1 MIARTR
7 RLIWL
12 IVGGLALALGAIGI
26 VLPLLPTTPFLLVAA
41 FAFAE
46 SSERMHQWLLNH
58 NVFGALI
65 HDWQRH
71 RAISRSAKVASVA
84 AMAAVFL
91 ITAFH
96 QVPTTVLVVQALVL
110 VPCALFVVTRPLPPA
125 DNADAGRK
133 SAP

>member
-12 IVGGLALALGAIGI
+12 IVGAFALALGAIGI

-65 HDWQRH
+65 RDWQQH
-71 RAISRSAKVASVA
+71 RAISRSAKIASVA
-84 AMAAVFL
+84 AMVAVLL
-91 ITAFH
+91 ITALH
-96 QVPTTVLVVQALVL
+96 GVPAVVLVVQALVL
-110 VPCALFVVTRPLPPA
+110 VPCALFVVSRPLPPA
-125 DNADAGRK
+125 SLNDQGQERI
-133 SAP
+133 

>member
-12 IVGGLALALGAIGI
+12 MVGALALALGAIGI

-71 RAISRSAKVASVA
+71 RAISRSAKIASVA
-84 AMAAVFL
+84 AMAAVL
-91 ITAFH
+91 IITALH
-96 QVPTTVLVVQALVL
+96 GVPAIVLGVQALVL
-110 VPCALFVVTRPLPPA
+110 VPCALFVVSRPLPPA
-125 DNADAGRK
+125 SLNDQDEERT
-133 SAP
+133 